1 MRSSKES
8 PRTSSVPRSPGTARS
23 STESATGPRSVSLGS
38 SPRISR
44 PIIIWARRRGVTSDL
59 FTVSTDLPARRTVI
73 RVGDLHHLPQLVGDE
88 DDGVPGLR
96 ELADGVEELLALLR
110 GEHRGGLVEDEDF
123 RPAVERLDDLD
134 PLHQPDGEAAHR
146 RVQREVDVEVPPDR
160 LEVAFH
166 LAGLPQHPLPGRPV
180 PEHDVFRDGQGGG
193 EHKMLVHH
201 PDAVGDGILGAAQHE
216 RASRRGGSPPRRGA
230 EARRGYS

>member
-38 SPRISR
+38 SP
-44 PIIIWARRRGVTSDL
+44 P
-59 FTVSTDLPARRTVI
+59 DLPPDHHLGEKAGGHVGFVHRVDRPP
-73 RVGDLHHLPQLVGDE
+73 RPQDGDPVGDLHHLPQLVGDE

-193 EHKMLVHH
+193 ELKSWCTIRCRWRWH
-201 PDAVGDGILGAAQHE
+201 PWGCAA
-216 RASRRGGSPPRRGA
+216 RAASRRGGSPPRRGA